1 MLARQE
7 KTQMCIIRIFGE
19 DSQGLLCRWV
29 RYPRITSAALHEA
42 GNPPCNLEGE
52 QDLPLSGRQQIY
64 CKPGI

>member
-7 KTQMCIIRIFGE
+7 KTQMCITRIFGE

-29 RYPRITSAALHEA
+29 TSAALHEA
-42 GNPPCNLEGE
+42 HNPPCNPEGE
-52 QDLPLSGRQQIY
+52 QDLPLSGREQIY